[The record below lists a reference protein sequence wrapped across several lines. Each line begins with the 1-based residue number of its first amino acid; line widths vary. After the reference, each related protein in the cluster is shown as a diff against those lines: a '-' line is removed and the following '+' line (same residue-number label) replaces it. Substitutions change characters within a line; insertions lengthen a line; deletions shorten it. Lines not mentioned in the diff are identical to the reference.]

1 MNDYKRV
8 LNYPY
13 LPARDVVFF
22 PSMVMPLSIGRGKSV
37 EAIEKAMS
45 RNKLVFIST
54 QKDYSQE
61 NITEK
66 DIYSFG
72 VIAEILQVMKLPNGY
87 IKILLEGKKRAEI
100 KKFFIDEKFYSVDV
114 MEVELKKIKLTKNIE
129 AKFKTVLDLFQEYS
143 SVSKKVPLELN
154 QIVLNIE
161 DPNKLIDIITGYLYI
176 KNQDKQVVLE
186 TLDINKRFNLL
197 IGILSKENELL
208 KLEQKIKDRMYGQI
222 EKSQK
227 EYYLNEQL
235 KAIQKELSN
244 SNDSDKDIIEL
255 QNKIKK
261 SNMPKD
267 ARDVAE
273 KELSRLHKMNPYSSE
288 AVVARTYI
296 EWLSDMPWGNFTQ
309 DNLDIKKARAVLD
322 KEHFGLDKIKEKI
335 LDFLSVCK
343 LKDDNKYPV
352 LCFVGPP
359 GVGKTSIA
367 KSIAKSMDRN
377 FVRIS
382 LGGVHDEAEIRGHRR
397 TYIGSLPGKIIQ
409 SIKKAGSMNP
419 VFLLDEIDKL
429 GMDYKGDPASAL
441 LEVLDTEQNNKFSDH
456 YLEVDFD
463 LSKVFFITTANNVY
477 NIPLPLFDRMEIIEF
492 SGYTIVEKKSI
503 AKKYLIP
510 NKIKEMGLLT
520 TDISFLDEGIEEIIK
535 KYTIE
540 SGVRNLNREISNI
553 CRKVARKKAEQ
564 VLYDKEIINKK
575 KVDEYLGVPK
585 NLGDIFEKNEV
596 GIATG
601 LAWTEVGGD
610 ILNIEVLKMKSKG
623 GLSLTLTGKLGDVM
637 KESAQTGLS
646 FLRANARKFGIK
658 DKNFENTELH
668 IHVPEGAIPKDGP
681 SAGITITTALLSILT
696 KKKVKTNVAMTGEIT
711 LTGKVLPIG
720 GLKEK
725 TLAAYRCGIKK
736 VLIPELNK
744 KDLVDIP
751 KEVLENIE
759 IVPVK
764 TFKEVVN
771 EAIVN

>member
-725 TLAAYRCGIKK
+725 NSSCL
-736 VLIPELNK
+736 
-744 KDLVDIP
+744 
-751 KEVLENIE
+751 
-759 IVPVK
+759 
-764 TFKEVVN
+764 
-771 EAIVN
+771 

>member
-1 MNDYKRV
+1 MKDGKV
-8 LNYPY
+8 TLNYPY
-13 LPARDVVFF
+13 LPARDIVFF
-22 PSMVMPLSIGRGKSV
+22 PNMVMPLSIGRGKSI
-37 EAIEKAMS
+37 EAIESAMLK
-45 RNKLVFIST
+45 NKMVFIST
-54 QKDYSQE
+54 QKDYSLE

-66 DIYSFG
+66 DVYSVG

-100 KKFFIDEKFYSVDV
+100 KQFFIDEKFYSVDV
-114 MEVELKKIKLTKNIE
+114 VEIENKDIKLTKTIE

-143 SVSKKVPLELN
+143 NLSKKIPLELS
-154 QIVLNIE
+154 QIVLNVE
-161 DPNKLIDIITGYLYI
+161 DPNKLIDIIAGYLYI
-176 KNQDKQVVLE
+176 KNQDKQLILE
-186 TLDINKRFNLL
+186 TLDINKRFNLI

-244 SNDSDKDIIEL
+244 SDYAEKDTLDLE
-255 QNKIKK
+255 NRIKK
-261 SNMPKD
+261 SNMPKNV
-267 ARDVAE
+267 REVAD
-273 KELSRLHKMNPYSSE
+273 KELSRLNKMSLYSSE
-288 AVVARTYI
+288 AIVARTYI
-296 EWLSDMPWGNFTQ
+296 EWLSDMPWGVFTQ
-309 DNLDIKKARAVLD
+309 ENLDIKKAKEFLD
-322 KEHFGLDKIKEKI
+322 QNHYGLDKIKEKI

-343 LKDDNKYPV
+343 LKNDNKYPV

-367 KSIAKSMDRN
+367 KSIANAMNRN
-377 FVRIS
+377 FVRVS

-419 VFLLDEIDKL
+419 IFLLDEIDKL

-441 LEVLDTEQNNKFSDH
+441 LEVLDTEQNDKFSDH

-463 LSKVFFITTANNVY
+463 LSKVFFITTANSMY

-492 SGYTIVEKKSI
+492 SGYTILEKKNI

-510 NKIKEMGLLT
+510 NKIKETGLLNK
-520 TDISFLDEGIEEIIK
+520 DISFLDEGIEEIIK

-564 VLYDKEIINKK
+564 ILTEKEIINKK
-575 KVDEYLGVPK
+575 KVENYLGVPK

-646 FLRANARKFGIK
+646 FLRANAKKFGINS
-658 DKNFENTELH
+658 KNFENTELH

-736 VLIPELNK
+736 ILIPELNK

-751 KEVLENIE
+751 KEVLDKIE

-764 TFKEVVN
+764 TFKEVAS